1 MTLSRLRLVRASVLA
16 GVLAATALVSLG
28 AHLSADARS
37 AQAAAQ
43 APAAGR
49 DASAATVANYAL
61 TQLMPVDPEV
71 SLGTLPNGMRYYVRP
86 NPKPA
91 RRVELR
97 LVVKAGS
104 VLEDPDQL
112 GLAHFVEHM
121 LFEGTRN
128 FPGQGISDF
137 LASLGLGIGA
147 DANAQ
152 TSYDD
157 TQYMLRVPTDSPAVL
172 DRALLVLKDWAN
184 AATFDQSGIDRQ
196 RGIVLSEWRQ
206 HLGAGERTRDKIRR
220 VQLDGSQYSNRPP
233 IGDPDILQKAQRE
246 QLVRFYRDWYR
257 PDLMAV
263 IVVGD
268 INRDAVVGMI
278 KTHFS
283 SLTNPVPARPRPNF
297 DVPER
302 PATRYT
308 IIADRE
314 TTATSVSISNLRPAR
329 PQDTVGGYRQ
339 IMMDGLFGDMLD
351 ARLDELTQREKPPFL
366 RAGAQRALF
375 PAPRTKDEVQVIA
388 LTSNTGV
395 PGGLDALAT
404 EIQRVTKFGF
414 TATELARAK
423 QARLL
428 SYERS
433 VTESPDRESESR
445 ADEYTRNFLQNEALP
460 TIWQELA
467 FHRRFLPTIA
477 LQEMN
482 ALSAQWFPEQN
493 RLVIVSAPE
502 AAGVALPNEM
512 QLAAVMKTVTGK
524 RIDPYV
530 DVDAGQSLMDTKPKP
545 GTIVKTTPRA
555 GGVTEWTLSNGATV
569 VLKPTTVKEDQI
581 LFRATAPGGTSLA
594 SDADFISAR
603 AADDMIAAGG
613 VGRFND
619 AMLDRLLAGKAVA
632 VVPYFGEIV
641 EGMTG
646 GSTPQDLE
654 TMFQLLYLRFTQPRS
669 DPAAFAAIVSQRKGL
684 LANQMASPDIVF
696 NRTLYSTLSKDHMR
710 RQPETPETVD
720 QWDLAKAM
728 TFYKAR
734 FADAS
739 HFTFVFV
746 GSFAVDMIKPF
757 VETYVASL
765 PATNAGE
772 TWRDLGIA
780 PPTGVV
786 QKTVEKGIAP
796 KSQVSIVFSG
806 PFVYNDAN
814 LLALRTMTMVLQ
826 GRLFETIRQQ
836 LGGTYSI
843 EVEPL
848 TQKFP
853 RPEFSVRI
861 TWACDPA
868 RVETLVQRVFD
879 EIAFVKRTPLTFLQV
894 QRIRTALQRDYDEN
908 SQDNGYLLNQI
919 VRRYEDRNPEGVG
932 SVFNVPEQIAA
943 LSGMAIQQAAQNY
956 LNTDNYVRVTLMP
969 EKK

>member
-1 MTLSRLRLVRASVLA
+1 MTYLRLVRA
-16 GVLAATALVSLG
+16 GVLAATLATTAFV
-28 AHLSADARS
+28 S
-37 AQAAAQ
+37 AQSPSVGRD
-43 APAAGR
+43 APAGRGVPSAGR
-49 DASAATVANYAL
+49 DASAASVASFAL

-71 SLGTLPNGMRYYVRP
+71 SLGTLPNGLKYYVRP
-86 NPKPA
+86 NLKPA

-121 LFEGTRN
+121 LFEGTTN
-128 FPGQGISDF
+128 FPGNGINDF

-157 TQYMLRVPTDSPAVL
+157 TQYILRVPSDSPRAL

-184 AATFDQSGIDRQ
+184 AASFEPSAIERQ

-206 HLGAGERTRDKIRR
+206 HLGAGERTRDKIRQ
-220 VQLDGSQYSNRPP
+220 VQLEGSQYANRSP
-233 IGDPDILQKAQRE
+233 IGDPGILQKAQRE

-257 PDLMAV
+257 PNLMAV

-268 INRDAVVGMI
+268 IDRDAVVGMI
-278 KTHFS
+278 KSNFS
-283 SLTNPVPARPRPNF
+283 SLTSPAPARPRPNF
-297 DVPER
+297 DVPEK

-308 IIADRE
+308 IIADKE

-339 IMMDGLFGDMLD
+339 IMMDQLFGDILD

-366 RAGAQRALF
+366 RAGAQRLLF
-375 PAPRTKDEVQVIA
+375 PAPRTKDEAQMIA
-388 LTSNTGV
+388 LTANTGV
-395 PGGLDALAT
+395 QSGLDALVT
-404 EIQRVTKFGF
+404 EMQRVARFGV

-467 FHRRFLPTIA
+467 FHRRFLPTIT
-477 LQEMN
+477 LEEVN
-482 ALSAQWFPEQN
+482 ALGPQWFPEQN

-502 AAGVALPNEM
+502 AVGVTLPSEA
-512 QLAAVMKTVTGK
+512 QLAATVKTATSRRV
-524 RIDPYV
+524 DPYV
-530 DVDAGQSLMDTKPKP
+530 DVDTGQSLMDAQPKP
-545 GTIVKTTPRA
+545 GTIVKTTPRP
-555 GGVTEWTLSNGATV
+555 GGITEWTLSNGATV
-569 VLKPTTVKEDQI
+569 VLKPTTLKEDQI

-594 SDADFISAR
+594 SDADFVAAR
-603 AADDMIAAGG
+603 SADDVIGVGG

-619 AMLDRLLAGKAVA
+619 TTLDRMLSGKAVA
-632 VVPYFGEIV
+632 VVPYFGEIT
-641 EGMTG
+641 EGLTG
-646 GSTPQDLE
+646 GSTPQDIE
-654 TMFQLLYLRFTQPRS
+654 TMFQLLYLRFTAPRA
-669 DPAAFAAIVSQRKGL
+669 DPAAFAALVQQRKGL
-684 LANQMASPDIVF
+684 LANQMASPDVVF
-696 NRTLYSTLSKDHMR
+696 SQTLYSTLSRDHRR
-710 RQPETPETVD
+710 RQPETPATVD
-720 QWDLAKAM
+720 QWDLAKSMA
-728 TFYKAR
+728 FYKAR

-739 HFTFVFV
+739 HYTFVFV
-746 GSFAVDMIKPF
+746 GSFTVDMIKPF

-765 PATNAGE
+765 PATKAGE
-772 TWRDLGIA
+772 TWRDLGIT

-796 KSQVSIVFSG
+796 KSQVAIVFSG
-806 PFVYNDAN
+806 PFVYNDMN

-826 GRLFETIRQQ
+826 GRLFDTIRQQ

-848 TQKFP
+848 TQRNP

-861 TWACDPA
+861 SWACDPA

-879 EIAFVKRTPLTFLQV
+879 EIAFVKRSSGLQMD
-894 QRIRTALQRDYDEN
+894 RIRMALRRDYDEN
-908 SQDNGYLLNQI
+908 SQNNGYLLNQI
-919 VRRYEDRNPEGVG
+919 VRRYEDGNPEGVA
-932 SVFNVPEQIAA
+932 SVFNVPEQIDA
-943 LSGMAIQQAAQNY
+943 LTATSIQQAAQTY
-956 LNTDNYVRVTLMP
+956 LNADNYVRVTLMP
-969 EKK
+969 ETK

>member
-1 MTLSRLRLVRASVLA
+1 MTFTRLRLVHA
-16 GVLAATALVSLG
+16 GVLASVFAATALVV
-28 AHLSADARS
+28 
-37 AQAAAQ
+37 AAQ
-43 APAAGR
+43 APAVGR
-49 DASAATVANYAL
+49 DASAAAVESFAL
-61 TQLMPVDPEV
+61 TQQMPVDPEV
-71 SLGTLPNGMRYYVRP
+71 ALGTLPNGLRFYVRP
-86 NPKPA
+86 NLKPA

-128 FPGQGISDF
+128 FPDQGINEF

-184 AATFDQSGIDRQ
+184 AATFDPRAIERQ

-206 HLGAGERTRDKIRR
+206 HLGAGERTRDKIRG
-220 VQLDGSQYSNRPP
+220 VQLEGSQYANRSP
-233 IGDPDILQKAQRE
+233 IGDPNILQKAQRE

-268 INRDAVVGMI
+268 VDRDAVVGMI
-278 KTHFS
+278 KSHFS
-283 SLTNPVPARPRPNF
+283 SLTNPVPSRPRSNF

-308 IIADRE
+308 IISDKE
-314 TTATSVSISNLRPAR
+314 TTSTSVSVSNLRPAR

-339 IMMDGLFGDMLD
+339 IMMDQLFGDMLD
-351 ARLDELTQREKPPFL
+351 ARLDELTQRENPPFL
-366 RAGAQRALF
+366 RAGAQRTLF

-395 PGGLDALAT
+395 TPGLDALVT
-404 EIQRVTKFGF
+404 EMQRVTRFGF

-467 FHRRFLPTIA
+467 FHRRFLPTIT
-477 LQEMN
+477 LQEIN
-482 ALSAQWFPEQN
+482 GLAAQWFPEQN

-502 AAGVALPNEM
+502 MAGITLPTEM
-512 QLAAVMKTVTGK
+512 QLAAAMKTATG
-524 RIDPYV
+524 RPVQPYV
-530 DVDAGQSLMDTKPKP
+530 DVDAGQSLMDGAPKP
-545 GTIVKTTPRA
+545 GTIVKTTPRP
-555 GGVTEWTLSNGATV
+555 GGITEWTLSNGATV
-569 VLKPTTVKEDQI
+569 VLKPTMVKEDQI
-581 LFRATAPGGTSLA
+581 LFRATASGGTSLA
-594 SDADFISAR
+594 SDADFSSAR
-603 AADDMIAAGG
+603 AADDVITAGG

-619 AMLDRLLAGKAVA
+619 ATLDRMLAGKAVA

-641 EGMTG
+641 HGLTG

-654 TMFQLLYLRFTQPRS
+654 TMFQLLYLRFTQPRA
-669 DPAAFAAIVSQRKGL
+669 DPAAFAAIAGQRKGL
-684 LANQMASPDIVF
+684 LANQLASPDIVF
-696 NRTLYSTLSKDHMR
+696 NRTLYSTLSREHPR
-710 RQPETPETVD
+710 RQPETPATVD

-728 TFYKAR
+728 AFYKAR

-746 GSFAVDMIKPF
+746 GSFNVDMIKPF

-765 PATNAGE
+765 PATKSGE
-772 TWRDLGIA
+772 TWRDLGIT

-796 KSQVSIVFSG
+796 RSQVSIVFTG

-826 GRLFETIRQQ
+826 GRLFDTIRQQ

-848 TQKFP
+848 TQKSP
-853 RPEFSVRI
+853 RSEYSVRI
-861 TWACDPA
+861 SWACDPA

-879 EIAFVKRTPLTFLQV
+879 EISFVKRSTGLQMD
-894 QRIRTALQRDYDEN
+894 RIRAALRRDYDEN

-919 VRRYEDRNPEGVG
+919 VRRYEDGTPDGVA
-932 SVFNVPEQIAA
+932 SVFNVPDQIAA
-943 LSGMAIQQAAQNY
+943 LTAGQIQQAAQMY
-956 LNTDNYVRVTLMP
+956 LNSDNYVRVTLMP
-969 EKK
+969 ETK

>member
-530 DVDAGQSLMDTKPKP
+530 DVDAPCWRRHRMDA
-545 GTIVKTTPRA
+545 VQRRHRRA
-555 GGVTEWTLSNGATV
+555 EADDGEGRPNPVSRDGAGRDVAGKRRRLHLGARGRRHDRGWRRWSIQRRHARSAARRQGGRGGA
-569 VLKPTTVKEDQI
+569 
-581 LFRATAPGGTSLA
+581 LFR
-594 SDADFISAR
+594 R
-603 AADDMIAAGG
+603 
-613 VGRFND
+613 
-619 AMLDRLLAGKAVA
+619 
-632 VVPYFGEIV
+632 
-641 EGMTG
+641 
-646 GSTPQDLE
+646 
-654 TMFQLLYLRFTQPRS
+654 
-669 DPAAFAAIVSQRKGL
+669 
-684 LANQMASPDIVF
+684 
-696 NRTLYSTLSKDHMR
+696 NR
-710 RQPETPETVD
+710 
-720 QWDLAKAM
+720 
-728 TFYKAR
+728 
-734 FADAS
+734 
-739 HFTFVFV
+739 
-746 GSFAVDMIKPF
+746 
-757 VETYVASL
+757 
-765 PATNAGE
+765 
-772 TWRDLGIA
+772 
-780 PPTGVV
+780 
-786 QKTVEKGIAP
+786 
-796 KSQVSIVFSG
+796 
-806 PFVYNDAN
+806 
-814 LLALRTMTMVLQ
+814 
-826 GRLFETIRQQ
+826 
-836 LGGTYSI
+836 
-843 EVEPL
+843 
-848 TQKFP
+848 
-853 RPEFSVRI
+853 
-861 TWACDPA
+861 
-868 RVETLVQRVFD
+868 
-879 EIAFVKRTPLTFLQV
+879 
-894 QRIRTALQRDYDEN
+894 
-908 SQDNGYLLNQI
+908 
-919 VRRYEDRNPEGVG
+919 
-932 SVFNVPEQIAA
+932 
-943 LSGMAIQQAAQNY
+943 
-956 LNTDNYVRVTLMP
+956 
-969 EKK
+969 

>member
-1 MTLSRLRLVRASVLA
+1 MTLTRLRSVRALVLA
-16 GVLAATALVSLG
+16 VVVGAAALVASG
-28 AHLSADARS
+28 AVALS

-43 APAAGR
+43 TQAAGR
-49 DASAATVANYAL
+49 DASAASVANFAL
-61 TQLMPVDPEV
+61 TQMMPVDPDV
-71 SLGTLPNGMRYYVRP
+71 VLGTLPNGLRYYVRP
-86 NPKPA
+86 NPRPA

-128 FPGQGISDF
+128 FPGNGISEF

-152 TSYDD
+152 TSFDD
-157 TQYMLRVPTDSPAVL
+157 TQYMLRVPTDNPAVL
-172 DRALLVLKDWAN
+172 DRALLVLQDWAQ
-184 AATFDQSGIDRQ
+184 AATFDPSAIERQ

-206 HLGAGERTRDKIRR
+206 HLGAGERTREKIRH
-220 VQLDGSQYSNRPP
+220 VQLEGSQYAVRPP
-233 IGDPDILQKAQRE
+233 IGDPTILQKAQRE

-278 KTHFS
+278 KSHFS
-283 SLTNPVPARPRPNF
+283 SLTNPTPSRPRQAF

-302 PATRYT
+302 PGTRYAVIT
-308 IIADRE
+308 DKE
-314 TTATSVSISNLRPAR
+314 TVATSVGISDLRPAR

-351 ARLDELTQREKPPFL
+351 ARLDELTQRENPPFL

-375 PAPRTKDEVQVIA
+375 EMPRTKDEAQVQA
-388 LTSNTGV
+388 LVSNGGV
-395 PGGLDALAT
+395 ARGLDALVT
-404 EIQRVTKFGF
+404 ELQRLARFGF

-467 FHRRFLPTIA
+467 FHRRFLPGIT
-477 LQEMN
+477 LQEIN
-482 ALSAQWFPEQN
+482 ALTEQWFPDQN

-502 AAGVALPNEM
+502 AAGVALPDQA
-512 QLAAVMKTVTGK
+512 QLAAVVKTATGK
-524 RIDPYV
+524 RVDPYV
-530 DVDAGQSLMDTKPKP
+530 DVDASQSLMDKPP
-545 GTIVKTTPRA
+545 MRGTIVKTTQRA

-569 VLKPTTVKEDQI
+569 VLKPTTLKEDQI

-603 AADDMIAAGG
+603 AADDVIPAGG

-619 AMLDRLLAGKAVA
+619 ATLDRMFSGKAIAVA
-632 VVPYFGEIV
+632 PFFGETSQ
-641 EGMTG
+641 GMAG

-654 TMFQLLYLRFTQPRS
+654 TMFQLLYLRFTEPRA
-669 DPAAFAAIVSQRKGL
+669 DPAAFAAVVSQRKGL
-684 LANQMASPDIVF
+684 LANQLASPDIVF
-696 NRTLYSTLSKDHMR
+696 NRTLYSTLSREHPR
-710 RQPETPETVD
+710 RQPETPATVD
-720 QWDLAKAM
+720 QWDLAKALA
-728 TFYKAR
+728 FYKAR

-746 GSFAVDMIKPF
+746 GSFTPEMIRPY

-765 PATNAGE
+765 PATKSNE
-772 TWRDLGIA
+772 TWRDLGIT
-780 PPTGVV
+780 PPLGVV
-786 QKTVEKGIAP
+786 TKRVEKGIAP
-796 KSQVSIVFSG
+796 KSQVAIVFSG

-814 LLALRTMTMVLQ
+814 VLALKTMASVLQ
-826 GRLFETIRQQ
+826 GRLFEAIRQQ

-848 TQKFP
+848 MQKTP
-853 RPEFSVRI
+853 RPEYSVRI
-861 TWACDPA
+861 AWACDPA
-868 RVETLVQRVFD
+868 RVDALVERVFE
-879 EIAFVKRTPLTFLQV
+879 EIAFVKRTPLSFNQV
-894 QRIRTALQRDYDEN
+894 SRIRTALRNDYDDD
-908 SQDNGYLLNQI
+908 SQNNGYLLNQI
-919 VRRYEDRNPEGVG
+919 ARRYEDGDPEGLA
-932 SVFNVPEQIAA
+932 SVFDMSDQIAK
-943 LSGMAIQQAAQNY
+943 LSGDAIQQAAQTY
-956 LNTDNYVRVTLMP
+956 LNTENYVKVILMP
-969 EKK
+969 ETR